1 VVAVEAAVRVD
12 VQLHAGADR
21 FAHRPHPCDVLGD
34 DCRERARLVAT
45 LLVVAALLAGG
56 LALVRPALLDSVV
69 TRALAITNSTDPNVQ
84 YRLIENRA
92 ASEQIADHPLIG
104 NGLGKDYLFDFS
116 RYGVKPITKSYI
128 HNNYYWFTQRLGFI
142 GLGLFLWTMA
152 AFLLPWMRYRS
163 LLDRRDPWMTGL
175 IFGSRAMVVVLL
187 AVSITSPR
195 LNSRT
200 SIVIASV
207 VIGMAEVALSM
218 ARKREMEQSAPE
230 PSSTRRSL
238 HVARSR

>member
-1 VVAVEAAVRVD
+1 M
-12 VQLHAGADR
+12 AG
-21 FAHRPHPCDVLGD
+21 
-34 DCRERARLVAT
+34 
-45 LLVVAALLAGG
+45 ALLAGG

-69 TRALAITNSTDPNVQ
+69 TRSLAITNSADPNVQ

-92 ASEQIADHPLIG
+92 ASEQIAEHPVIG

-142 GLGLFLWTMA
+142 GLGLFLWVAA
-152 AFLLPWMRYRS
+152 AFLLPWMRYRP
-163 LLDRRDPWMTGL
+163 LLDRGDPWLTGL
-175 IFGSRAMVVVLL
+175 IFGSRAMVVVLM

-207 VIGMAEVALSM
+207 VMAMAEVALSM
-218 ARKREMEQSAPE
+218 ARERALEQPGLAPLDAPSPKRLPRPGESHTM
-230 PSSTRRSL
+230 SSG
-238 HVARSR
+238 V